1 MTRLLEWLLGLENIR
16 LDRDAPLLIKWE
28 ALLPAW
34 MLFAFV
40 LLTLVVLVLVYRRER
55 GTVARRTA
63 LGALRLTLFLL
74 VLLVLCRPALVLQ
87 RNRVEP
93 AHVALVV
100 DRSLSMATHDT
111 YDGEPALA
119 EAVARGAGLAD
130 AADIANHSRL
140 ELVSAAL
147 LKDDGA
153 ALRAL
158 ARHNALQL
166 SAFAAQWESL
176 GYAPNAEAVGAIA
189 ELLAH
194 IDARGTRTDLALA
207 LLQAVERA
215 QGRRVAAIVLASDGQ
230 ATEPADLRDAID
242 LVRGRQ
248 IPVLALRIGSEQ
260 DRVDVEVGLV
270 RAQETVFVH
279 DLLSVEGQLSVSGAA
294 AATLVSVRLVDERS
308 GEVVA
313 TREVVLDPAAAS
325 TAVELRTKPARAGRI
340 RYRFEALPLPEEH
353 TLDNNADVVDVVV
366 LEDRVRVLY
375 VEGYPRY
382 EYRYLKNALL
392 REKTVELSVLLQEA
406 DEQFVQE
413 GTFPIRRFPESPEEL
428 QRFDVVMFGD
438 VDPRGGWLSSAQ
450 MTMLL
455 DYVGHTG
462 GGFAVIAGERCVPLR
477 FLGTPLERLL
487 PVRMDPQFFGTFEG
501 TLHRGFG
508 LRMTPEGRRSRLF
521 RGLAS
526 DSESSLSTDEHAFA
540 ALPELYW
547 FARTLGPRPGATVLA
562 AHPTVN
568 LPGDAAGGD
577 ATMPLIVTGRYG
589 AGKLFFQATDET
601 WRWRRHTGE
610 LLHDTYWVQ
619 VVRELMRGGRLA
631 QDRRWSI
638 RPDRRVYDYGKPVRL
653 TVEIEDA
660 ALLAERQETLG
671 LVVAERS
678 GDLNAARGASETGGG
693 LSARLT
699 AYRLA
704 PDSHRFEA
712 TWVPDHPGTFVV
724 QAEGL
729 APLTGESPPSA
740 AFRVQK
746 PDLESRRPEADHT
759 TLERIA
765 EQTGGKLVELD
776 QLTEAFHAIRDRS
789 VQIPDDVTEPLW
801 DSRLVLILFLA
812 VISTE
817 WVLRKAFGLL

>member
-34 MLFAFV
+34 MLFA
-40 LLTLVVLVLVYRRER
+40 VVLVMVVILVLIYRREH
-55 GTVARRTA
+55 GTVARRSA
-63 LGALRLTLFLL
+63 LGALRLGLFLL

-93 AHVALVV
+93 AHVALVL
-100 DRSLSMATHDT
+100 DRSLSMNTHDSYADEAT
-111 YDGEPALA
+111 LGES
-119 EAVARGAGLAD
+119 VSRGAGLAD
-130 AADIANHSRL
+130 VADIANHSRL
-140 ELVSAAL
+140 DLVRAAL

-158 ARHNALQL
+158 AHHNALQL
-166 SAFAAQWESL
+166 SAFAAHWESL
-176 GYAPNAEAVGAIA
+176 GYAPSAEDGPALA
-189 ELLAH
+189 ELLEQIEAT
-194 IDARGTRTDLALA
+194 GTRTDLAQA
-207 LLQAVERA
+207 LQQVVERA

-230 ATEPADLRDAID
+230 VTDPADLRDAVD

-248 IPVLALRIGSEQ
+248 IPILALRIGSVQ

-279 DLLSVEGQLSVSGAA
+279 DLLSVEGQLSVSGTTAA
-294 AATLVSVRLVDERS
+294 ASVNVRLIDERS

-313 TREVVLDPAAAS
+313 TREVVLDPAASA
-325 TAVELRTKPARAGRI
+325 TTVELRTKPSRAGRI
-340 RYRFEALPLPEEH
+340 RYRFEALPLPEEP
-353 TLDNNADVVDVVV
+353 TIDNNADVVDVVV
-366 LEDRVRVLY
+366 LEDRLRVLY

-392 REKTVELSVLLQEA
+392 REKTVELSVLLLEA

-428 QRFDVVMFGD
+428 QRFDVVLFGD
-438 VDPRGGWLSSAQ
+438 VDPRGAWLSSSQ

-462 GGFAVIAGERCVPLR
+462 GGFAVVAGERSVPLR

-487 PVRMDPQFFGTFEG
+487 PVRIDPQFFGTFEG
-501 TLHRGFG
+501 ALLDGFG
-508 LRMTPEGRRSRLF
+508 LHITPEGRRSRLF
-521 RGLAS
+521 RGLNSDIDKSPYRDAHGFAS
-526 DSESSLSTDEHAFA
+526 
-540 ALPELYW
+540 LPDLFW
-547 FARTLGPRPGATVLA
+547 FARTMGPKPGATVLA
-562 AHPTVN
+562 AHPTVP
-568 LPGDAAGGD
+568 LPGDEASG
-577 ATMPLIVTGRYG
+577 ATMPLIVSGRYG

-631 QDRRWSI
+631 QDRRWSV
-638 RPDRRVYDYGKPVRL
+638 RSDRRVYDYGKPVRL

-660 ALLAERQETLG
+660 ALLTERQETIELM
-671 LVVAERS
+671 VTERS
-678 GDLNAARGASETGGG
+678 GDLEGARGSGGG
-693 LSARLT
+693 VGGPSARLT

-704 PDSHRFEA
+704 PDSHRFEV
-712 TWVPDHPGTFVV
+712 TWVPDFPGTFLV

-729 APLTGESPPSA
+729 APQSGERPPSA
-740 AFRVQK
+740 ALRVQK
-746 PDLESRRPEADHT
+746 PDLESRRLEADHAA
-759 TLERIA
+759 LERIV
-765 EQTGGKLVELD
+765 EQTGGSMVELD
-776 QLTEAFHAIRDRS
+776 QLSDAFRAIRDRS
-789 VQIPDDVTEPLW
+789 VQIPDDVAEPLW
-801 DSRLVLILFLA
+801 DSRLALLLFLGL
-812 VISTE
+812 ISTE
-817 WVLRKAFGLL
+817 WVLRKVFGLL

>member
-16 LDRDAPLLIKWE
+16 LDRDAPLLLKWE

-40 LLTLVVLVLVYRRER
+40 LLTVVILVLIYRRER
-55 GTVARRTA
+55 GTVARRSA
-63 LGALRLTLFLL
+63 LGALRLGLIML

-87 RNRVEP
+87 RNRVEA
-93 AHVALVV
+93 AHVALVL
-100 DRSLSMATHDT
+100 DRSLSMNTHDS
-111 YDGEPALA
+111 YEDEPTLA
-119 EAVARGAGLAD
+119 ASVSRGAGLAD
-130 AADIANHSRL
+130 VEDLANHSRL
-140 ELVSAAL
+140 DLVRAAL
-147 LKDDGA
+147 LKDEGA

-166 SAFAAQWESL
+166 SAFAAHWESL
-176 GYAPNAEAVGAIA
+176 GYAPSAEDGPALS
-189 ELLAH
+189 ELMGQIEAT
-194 IDARGTRTDLALA
+194 GTRSDLAQA
-207 LLQAVERA
+207 LQQVVERA

-230 ATEPADLRDAID
+230 ATEPADLRDAVD

-248 IPVLALRIGSEQ
+248 IPVLALRIGSER

-279 DLLSVEGQLSVSGAA
+279 DLLSVEGQLSVSG
-294 AATLVSVRLVDERS
+294 TTVPTNVSVRLIDERS

-313 TREVVLDPAAAS
+313 TREVVLDPAASA
-325 TAVELRTKPARAGRI
+325 TTVELRTKPTRAGRI
-340 RYRFEALPLPEEH
+340 RYRLEALALPEEP
-353 TLDNNADVVDVVV
+353 TIDNNADVVDVVV
-366 LEDRVRVLY
+366 LEDRLRVLY

-392 REKTVELSVLLQEA
+392 REKTVELSVLLLEA

-428 QRFDVVMFGD
+428 QRFDVVLFGD
-438 VDPRGGWLSSAQ
+438 VDPRGGWLSAAQ

-462 GGFAVIAGERCVPLR
+462 GGFAVVAGERFVPLR

-487 PVRMDPQFFGTFEG
+487 PVRIDPQFFGTFEG
-501 TLHRGFG
+501 ALHDGFG
-508 LRMTPEGRRSRLF
+508 LQVTPEGRRSRLF
-521 RGLAS
+521 RGLER
-526 DSESSLSTDEHAFA
+526 DRDPSLSGEDHGFA
-540 ALPELYW
+540 ALPDLFW
-547 FARTLGPRPGATVLA
+547 FARTIGPKPGATVLA
-562 AHPTVN
+562 AHPTVP
-568 LPGDAAGGD
+568 LPGDGASG
-577 ATMPLIVTGRYG
+577 ATMPLIVSGRYG

-631 QDRRWSI
+631 QDRRWSV
-638 RPDRRVYDYGKPVRL
+638 RSDRRVYDYGKPVRL
-653 TVEIEDA
+653 TVEMEDA
-660 ALLAERQETLG
+660 ALLAERQETLA
-671 LVVAERS
+671 LMVAERS
-678 GDLNAARGASETGGG
+678 GDLERARGAGGVEG
-693 LSARLT
+693 GPTARLT

-712 TWVPDHPGTFVV
+712 TWVPDFPGTFVV
-724 QAEGL
+724 QADGL
-729 APLTGESPPSA
+729 APQTGERPPSA

-746 PDLESRRPEADHT
+746 PDLESRRLEADHAA
-759 TLERIA
+759 LERIA
-765 EQTGGKLVELD
+765 EQTGGSMVELD
-776 QLTEAFHAIRDRS
+776 QLTDAFHAIRDRS
-789 VQIPDDVTEPLW
+789 VQIPDDVAEPLW
-801 DSRLVLILFLA
+801 DSRLVLILFLGL
-812 VISTE
+812 ITTE